1 MSKIVQTFTDFGNRE
16 WKNRLIGG
24 NADNKTPEDFDPD
37 DIAIG
42 TAVERE
48 HTSNP
53 DIATEISIDH
63 LSQDNEYY
71 DKLISSGIADEEDAI
86 KLFNDLKG
94 HSARMKAKMDIEDF
108 FDQNDDF
115 DQYNDEDDD
124 YDNDNEYD
132 DYDEE
137 PDEDDD
143 DEDEDDDFDY
153 EEDELGGD
161 KADIDQ
167 EDELII
173 DDDDNQPKNKNNI
186 MEKSILKNY
195 KSFLR
200 ESNEQTLPM
209 DEPAPRRMYSPE
221 NKSKVQIAY
230 DESLLQG
237 MEDHLLKKSYDSVKP
252 TENSFIVLDYKD
264 DKYKIVPE
272 PVRGIRVIEDIEEQF
287 YKDL

>member
-1 MSKIVQTFTDFGNRE
+1 MSKIIQTFTDFGNRE
-16 WKNRLIGG
+16 WRNRLIGG

-48 HTSNP
+48 HTSDP

-63 LSQDNEYY
+63 LSQDDEYY
-71 DKLISSGIADEEDAI
+71 DKLIASGIADEKDAI
-86 KLFNDLKG
+86 ELFNDLKG
-94 HSARMKAKMDIEDF
+94 DNVRTKAKMDIEDF
-108 FDQNDDF
+108 L
-115 DQYNDEDDD
+115 DQY
-124 YDNDNEYD
+124 
-132 DYDEE
+132 
-137 PDEDDD
+137 D
-143 DEDEDDDFDY
+143 DEDEDDDDYDEELDDDEPNEYEDEDDELDY

-161 KADIDQ
+161 KADINQ

-195 KSFLR
+195 KSFLK
-200 ESNEQTLPM
+200 ESSEQIPPM
-209 DEPAPRRMYSPE
+209 DEPAPKRMYSPE

-230 DESLLQG
+230 DDSLLQG
-237 MEDHLLKKSYDSVKP
+237 LKDHLLKRSYDSVKP
-252 TENSFIVLDYKD
+252 TEGSFIVLDYKD
-264 DKYKIVPE
+264 DKYTIVPE
-272 PVRGIRVIEDIEEQF
+272 PIRGIRVIQDIEEQF